1 MLQIKEHSK
10 TPGKI
15 SNEKEVNNLLH
26 NAFKS
31 ITIKKKTEPGK
42 KIEEHSENFSKHLEN
57 MKK

>member
-31 ITIKKKTEPGK
+31 ITIKKKLNLEK
-42 KIEEHSENFSKHLEN
+42 KQRNTVRTSANTQKI
-57 MKK
+57 

>member
-31 ITIKKKTEPGK
+31 ITIKKKLNLEK
-42 KIEEHSENFSKHLEN
+42 K
-57 MKK
+57 